1 MFGFEVFF
9 FEFIVTFA
17 FLIPV
22 IELLTK
28 AKFTTKN
35 GTHVSACET
44 NTEEKA
50 WLWISKVKD
59 LTLKQSKD
67 LYNIKKLD

>member
-1 MFGFEVFF
+1 MSKF
-9 FEFIVTFA
+9 
-17 FLIPV
+17 
-22 IELLTK
+22 
-28 AKFTTKN
+28 KFTTKN

-67 LYNIKKLD
+67 LYNIEKLDK

>member
-1 MFGFEVFF
+1 MSKF
-9 FEFIVTFA
+9 
-17 FLIPV
+17 
-22 IELLTK
+22 
-28 AKFTTKN
+28 KFTTKN

-44 NTEEKA
+44 NAEEKA
-50 WLWISKVKD
+50 WLWISKVKN